1 MAEHSRSFWV
11 TGASAGLGL
20 ALVARLLEQG
30 HRVAAS
36 GNACEALDGLAEQH
50 GTALLRLPGQLQTP
64 GQAEAACAKI
74 ASSWGTLDTLIVNA
88 GTCDYLTSEV
98 PDSEV
103 FDAIASSNLQAAE
116 HCLASA
122 LPLLAR
128 GDAPQVMAV
137 FSRYSALQLYAPSQ
151 VPNATNNAPQWF
163 RLQRDALDALGI
175 ALTLVAPQSLKTPI
189 TPIPA
194 LPEQW
199 TAQMAADELL
209 RRLPQREAE
218 LVLEVL
224 DLNELWPLS
233 R

>member
-1 MAEHSRSFWV
+1 MAEHSRRYWV

-20 ALVARLLEQG
+20 ALVERLLEQG

-36 GNACEALDGLAEQH
+36 SEACEALEHLAERYD
-50 GTALLRLPGQLQTP
+50 TALLRTPGQLQAQ
-64 GQAEAACAKI
+64 GQAEAASAQI
-74 ASSWGTLDTLIVNA
+74 TRAWGALDGLIVNA
-88 GTCDYLTSEV
+88 GTCDYLTDEV

-103 FDAIASSNLQAAE
+103 FDSIASSNLQAAE

-122 LPLLAR
+122 LPLLAG

-151 VPNATNNAPQWF
+151 SPNATNNAPQWF
-163 RLQRDALDALGI
+163 RLQRDTLDALGI
-175 ALTLVAPQSLKTPI
+175 ALTLVAPQSLKKPVTPI
-189 TPIPA
+189 QA

-199 TAQMAADELL
+199 TAQGAAEELL

-218 LVLEVL
+218 LVLEAL
-224 DLNELWPLS
+224 DMNELWPLS